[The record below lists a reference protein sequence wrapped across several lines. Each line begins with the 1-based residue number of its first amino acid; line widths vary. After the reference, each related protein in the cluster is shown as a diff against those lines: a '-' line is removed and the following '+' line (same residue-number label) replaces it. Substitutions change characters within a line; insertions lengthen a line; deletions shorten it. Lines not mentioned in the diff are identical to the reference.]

1 MKYSKNDLQL
11 FNEAGIN
18 VEDKNYTKEEV
29 EHFKIKVTEYIM
41 SQNSKDINT
50 LNTKFSNILH

>member
-1 MKYSKNDLQL
+1 MKYSENDLQL

-18 VEDKNYTKEEV
+18 VEDRNYTKEEV

-41 SQNSKDINT
+41 SQSSKDINT
-50 LNTKFSNILH
+50 LSTKFSKILH

>member
-1 MKYSKNDLQL
+1 MKYSENDLQL

-18 VEDKNYTKEEV
+18 VEDRNYTKEGV

-41 SQNSKDINT
+41 SQSSKDINT
-50 LNTKFSNILH
+50 LSTKFSKILH